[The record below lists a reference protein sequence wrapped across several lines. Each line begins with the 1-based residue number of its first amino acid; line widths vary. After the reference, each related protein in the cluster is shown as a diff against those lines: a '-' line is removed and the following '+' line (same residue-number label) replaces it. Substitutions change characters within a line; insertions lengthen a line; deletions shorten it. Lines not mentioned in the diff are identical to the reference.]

1 MPHNDSRSSKND
13 VASTRDGTLLALVT
27 GGLFVLFTLLP
38 NSSTLMVSWP
48 WVFLWQIALALPI
61 LWLIWQ
67 LWQKPLSQF
76 ALGHGADWV
85 VALAAVGL
93 ILSSLLADFPQ
104 QARWYGWAAFGGIAA
119 LYALSGWLTSAA
131 RCQALLRVQGVV
143 ALAFIVISLGLWV
156 GQIYLPELD
165 RLQALQAYGVN
176 QRFNFRLTSL
186 QNWQPIGH
194 QNYVA
199 GYLVL
204 VLPLLA
210 GLAVSSKNWQRWL
223 WAGGLILGLVNLYTT
238 SSRGGWVALF
248 MAVVMATGLALFYSR
263 LPRWLVL
270 AVGGGAAAFMLTIAL
285 TNNRLQVMFSSVAR
299 GDFANSALAYRA
311 ITNTV
316 GWRMGLSDPFT
327 GLGPGAVPLVY
338 QRYRPFWAGREAE
351 LQFQLHST
359 PAQLWG
365 ELGIWG
371 IAVALAVLVW
381 LIVIAL
387 RWGQQGE
394 AKEHPL
400 TWLGWSLLVA
410 LLAYGVMAL
419 TDYQLDIIAIGG
431 TIIIYLAVLARMTNP
446 QPVVSIAKPDRY
458 SQGIAAALLGLCVV
472 MGLWL
477 VPVHRAWA
485 ISSDGF
491 DALYEQKL
499 DPFVEQL
506 QKAQALA
513 PWQPYYAYQ
522 FGWNLGEISN
532 QLEAS
537 SPAKA
542 PMQQDAIAAFQTAN
556 QISPDQEFGHSNLG
570 WLRLGQDPPAAVDD
584 FAQSARLVPAKQGVF
599 MGLGVALA
607 LSNQPEPA
615 IEALTLELLRHPM
628 TLVSPVWQ
636 QGILASLQDDVMA
649 NLERSYTDLLQANP
663 EHEPL
668 VNYLHQVRGALRWW
682 QEDLAAASAD
692 WQTSGTPVSR
702 AILALAQDQAVDVSA
717 LPNVPGRFAIQAW
730 LTPAERQALLSRAW
744 ATNSGD
750 MDDLSV
756 TLPPQELINA
766 LVASIDQA
774 TSLDDWLKRIAPS
787 APLRNDRLGFGVLM
801 RQIDGPQPTDYYTRI
816 ENIPMVQFFDE
827 VLPSPVYFPELDQ
840 VLQPMRESL
849 LSHLTT
855 RF

>member
-1 MPHNDSRSSKND
+1 MPHNDSHSSKND
-13 VASTRDGTLLALVT
+13 IASTRDGTLLALVT

-48 WVFLWQIALALPI
+48 WVFVWQIALALPI

-67 LWQKPLSQF
+67 LWQKPLNQF
-76 ALGHGADWV
+76 VLGHGADWV
-85 VALAAVGL
+85 VAVTVVGL
-93 ILSSLLADFPQ
+93 ILSSLLTEFPQ
-104 QARWYGWAAFGGIAA
+104 QARWYSWAAFGGIAA

-131 RCQALLRVQGVV
+131 RCQALLRWQGGV

-156 GQIYLPELD
+156 SQIYLPELD

-176 QRFNFRLTSL
+176 QSFSFRLTSL
-186 QNWQPIGH
+186 QNWQPMGH

-223 WAGGLILGLVNLYTT
+223 WAAGFILGLVNLYTT

-248 MAVVMATGLALFYSR
+248 MAGVMATGLALVYSR
-263 LPRWLVL
+263 LPRWVVL
-270 AVGGGAAAFMLTIAL
+270 AVGGGTATFMLTIAL
-285 TNNRLQVMFSSVAR
+285 TNNRLQAMFASLAR
-299 GDFANSALAYRA
+299 GDFASSALAYRA

-351 LQFQLHST
+351 MQYQLHST

-371 IAVALAVLVW
+371 IAAALAVLVW

-387 RWGQQGE
+387 IWGQQTQATE
-394 AKEHPL
+394 HSPEHP
-400 TWLGWSLLVA
+400 WLGWSLLVA

-419 TDYQLDIIAIGG
+419 TDYQLSMVAIGG
-431 TIIIYLAVLARMTNP
+431 TLIMYLAVLARMTNP
-446 QPVVSIAKPDRY
+446 QPVVSAVKPDRY
-458 SQGIAAALLGLCVV
+458 SQGIAAALLGLWIV
-472 MGLWL
+472 MSLWL

-485 ISSDGF
+485 TASSGF
-491 DALYEQKL
+491 EALFAQKL
-499 DPFVEQL
+499 EPFVDQL

-513 PWQPYYAYQ
+513 PWQPYYPYQ
-522 FGWNLGEISN
+522 LGWNLGEISN

-537 SPAKA
+537 SPVKV

-556 QISPDQEFGHSNLG
+556 QIMPAQEFGHSNLG
-570 WLRLGQDPPAAVDD
+570 WLLLNQEPPAAAEA
-584 FAQSARLVPAKQGVF
+584 FAQSAQLVPAKQGVF

-607 LSNQPEPA
+607 LANQPEPA

-636 QGILASLQDDVMA
+636 QGVLATLRDEVMA
-649 NLERSYTDLLQANP
+649 NLEQAYTALLQANP
-663 EHEPL
+663 GPEPL

-682 QEDLAAASAD
+682 RGDFAAASAD
-692 WQTSGTPVSR
+692 WQISGTAVSR
-702 AILALAQDQAVDVSA
+702 AILALAQDQPVDVGA
-717 LPNVPGRFAIQAW
+717 LPDVPGRFAIQAW

-744 ATNSGD
+744 ATSSGD
-750 MDDLSV
+750 VDDLSV
-756 TLPPQELINA
+756 TLPPPELINY
-766 LVASIDQA
+766 LVASMAQA
-774 TSLDDWLKRIAPS
+774 TSLDDWLKRIAPA

-801 RQIDGPQPTDYYTRI
+801 RQIDGPAPTDYYTRI
-816 ENIPMVQFFDE
+816 ENIPMVQFFNE
-827 VLPSPVYFPELDQ
+827 VLPSPVYFPALDQ
-840 VLQPMRESL
+840 ALQPLRESL
-849 LSHLTT
+849 LSHLI
-855 RF
+855 